1 MGFTE
6 IESFLKSSNNEEF
19 SSQYFEKVDN
29 VWLTLVTI
37 KSNDKDWLSDLNE
50 ILLNSYKQY
59 CNNPEFVG
67 WLCKMNGILLSRTD
81 RIEQVKYGLEK
92 MFTLAHP
99 EYSNNM
105 LNVSGNIIEPSV
117 ILRNSVAEAFGYV
130 SLNHFD
136 VVLEKIRQIFN
147 AEVVGR
153 KQSSGLVSFFMKGA
167 SQDEGTVGIKIT
179 LVLALGYIAKHAN
192 PSTLYSKIEGS
203 IINNILPFM
212 DKPSNYQL
220 KAACQKS
227 ILMVSKSL
235 EKMYLNQDLKID
247 EEFKIFITKHR
258 EKLLDRSSNNYIAE
272 KNNDLK
278 LFSLNS
284 LSSLLRLQPAY
295 ECEKYHWIFLEAI
308 ELLWD
313 SKDKDGVKE
322 AFGEVLEALLFH
334 DRLYFAP
341 KEGLDNGS
349 MNTWETLIW
358 VLMRVGQKLEGG
370 SEKKI
375 LNFLMNFFEELAKN
389 LEKKVKKMEFAG
401 KADRKN
407 GLKILLN
414 LMSYSYYDIPE
425 FRTVMLI
432 CVNTVVKVFVDGE
445 AENIEFENT
454 LNFNQA
460 ILKFIGDKLTIEE
473 IFFMIDEI
481 IDILKNSKFLLYFNI
496 FSFSLE
502 SWSVFQGLSGFLS
515 VVLSNFDKILQNSY
529 LKVVGNLLR
538 LYETIETNKTEQ
550 TPDVK

>member
-1 MGFTE
+1 
-6 IESFLKSSNNEEF
+6 
-19 SSQYFEKVDN
+19 
-29 VWLTLVTI
+29 
-37 KSNDKDWLSDLNE
+37 
-50 ILLNSYKQY
+50 
-59 CNNPEFVG
+59 
-67 WLCKMNGILLSRTD
+67 
-81 RIEQVKYGLEK
+81 
-92 MFTLAHP
+92 
-99 EYSNNM
+99 
-105 LNVSGNIIEPSV
+105 
-117 ILRNSVAEAFGYV
+117 
-130 SLNHFD
+130 
-136 VVLEKIRQIFN
+136 
-147 AEVVGR
+147 
-153 KQSSGLVSFFMKGA
+153 
-167 SQDEGTVGIKIT
+167 
-179 LVLALGYIAKHAN
+179 
-192 PSTLYSKIEGS
+192 
-203 IINNILPFM
+203 M